1 LGADGPLR
9 LVPSRRIEGTTEG
22 KAKKEGLL
30 VQPTELQTRIRT
42 CRVEADS
49 LTAQLAELADRA
61 DAARRARDETG
72 AELWDRRFA
81 EAASRF
87 MACVELILDDCWA
100 LQGRKRVRQADQPVS
115 EAEIEW
121 VEATVA
127 RICGLPVGL
136 SSASATPGAILVAPD
151 LPPLPSDPASPSAAP
166 KRSDSR
172 IDVTG

>member
-1 LGADGPLR
+1 
-9 LVPSRRIEGTTEG
+9 
-22 KAKKEGLL
+22 

-127 RICGLPVGL
+127 RICGLPVGFS
-136 SSASATPGAILVAPD
+136 SSAFAAPGAILVAPD